1 MKRINVRYAKN
12 LCAAAIVAIAFSS
25 CATILG
31 GRIDS
36 CQSTP
41 PSKSG
46 NPRQVRAGYL
56 IADVIFGLV
65 PLGVDF
71 LTTAI
76 YKPCSPR

>member
-1 MKRINVRYAKN
+1 MKKTKLMYVKGLFMAVI
-12 LCAAAIVAIAFSS
+12 ISIFFSS
-25 CATILG
+25 CATVLG

-46 NPRQVRAGYL
+46 HSRQVRVGYL
-56 IADVIFGLV
+56 IADVIFGLIPV
-65 PLGVDF
+65 GVDF

-76 YKPCSPR
+76 YKPCK